1 MQKRTFLVHLYAR
14 MKQDWLFGCFQLR
27 LLLFW
32 GVNDVCLRSPPPAYK
47 HPTVCRMGLPAHGLA
62 FEPLPVCKLRCFAHG
77 QLAFVPLP
85 VSRMR
90 HSAHGTRDQSPHRD
104 TSTAPKTCLGMG
116 MISSYVCSCVSIR
129 RNAYCSGERS
139 SLLLQKS
146 RSYDD
151 TRRNRCNRQGM
162 RGAAH

>member
-1 MQKRTFLVHLYAR
+1 MFHQIFARTKRTSV
-14 MKQDWLFGCFQLR
+14 FGCFQLR

-32 GVNDVCLRSPPPAYK
+32 GVNDVCPRPISTRRYAEW
-47 HPTVCRMGLPAHGLA
+47 GLPAHGLA

-116 MISSYVCSCVSIR
+116 MISSYVYSCFAGVKRLSIQIYLCVWIKPLVLSCIHLRSGTTVIIYPSCSIVS
-129 RNAYCSGERS
+129 S
-139 SLLLQKS
+139 
-146 RSYDD
+146 
-151 TRRNRCNRQGM
+151 
-162 RGAAH
+162 